1 MKIPKKIIKKTKT
14 HDRQIKYY
22 EYKFIKRCNNNLF
35 LYERIDN
42 NAKECFTL
50 YDLKM
55 LNNDY
60 IDKKLQLTKEYHVL
74 NTEDSTM
81 KEYTSLAEIAKEL
94 NTTQSTV
101 SNCYCRRT
109 LLLNKYIVTV

>member
-22 EYKFIKRCNNNLF
+22 EYKFIKKCNNNLL
-35 LYERIDN
+35 LYERTDN

-60 IDKKLQLTKEYHVL
+60 IDKKINNQKKYYVL
-74 NTEDSTM
+74 NTEGSKI
-81 KEYTSLAEIAKEL
+81 KEYDSLSEIAKEL
-94 NTTQSTV
+94 NVTLSAV

-109 LLLNKYIVTV
+109 LLLNQYIVTV

>member
-1 MKIPKKIIKKTKT
+1 MKIPKRIIRKTKT
-14 HDRQIKYY
+14 HDKQIKCY

-35 LYERIDN
+35 LYERVNDKT
-42 NAKECFTL
+42 KECFTL

-55 LNNDY
+55 INNDY
-60 IDKKLQLTKEYHVL
+60 IDKKLNNTKKYYLL

-81 KEYTSLAEIAKEL
+81 KEYNTLSEIAKEL
-94 NTTQSTV
+94 KATQSEV